1 MVAILQASA
10 LGLIA
15 SDHVPTAVADG
26 APVEL
31 FIDVNGRQVTTQKSD
46 TGHTASVTGTTAD
59 VVLLP
64 ANNARLGATIHN
76 ASAEILFLLLAN
88 TACTADVYTTSL
100 YADGYYELPY
110 GYVGVVKGT
119 WYVPNA
125 GHAIVT
131 ELT

>member
-26 APVEL
+26 APVDL
-31 FIDVNGRQVTTQKSD
+31 FIDVNGRQVTTQKSN
-46 TGHTASVTGTTAD
+46 TGNTASVTGTTAD

-76 ASAEILFLLLAN
+76 ASPEILYVLLAN
-88 TACTADVYTTSL
+88 TTCTSDVYTTSI
-100 YADGYYELPY
+100 YADGYYEVPY
-110 GYVGVVKGT
+110 GYTGIVKGT
-119 WYVPNA
+119 WYAPNA
-125 GHAIVT
+125 GHARVT